1 MATAIAPRRSLDVES
16 SRLRSTEAQNGP
28 VPRTFRKMFQETL
41 RVTGLSRQRNNE
53 LDASSSRPVVAQ
65 PVATDSNKENVKEK
79 QKPKDEAKR
88 GLKATFTRKP
98 KVSNSGG
105 TDKATSQEETRAAM
119 GSLRQASMSS
129 PVLPMFSNPFTMPS
143 EPHSLHSPTSAVINP
158 PGRQRSSTR
167 SSANR
172 DGDRAPVTPLQISK
186 PRALGPSLPSS
197 PTSASPSSHRN
208 RSPQPPQLTRFP
220 SISTSNIPSTSHQYR
235 GVSPSG
241 YHSRNTS
248 TTSLAAP
255 SPYRE
260 LIRTASSLLIK
271 HLSRPPPPLKPSDW
285 QDVEVRL
292 RALSRLE
299 RIWGKSGGG
308 SSTTALGSGA
318 GFGGGEERERRLFCE
333 AVRDGYV
340 LCALINKFRPG
351 TVARPDPK
359 EDGFTKTSNITK
371 FLAGALYYGIS
382 SQDLFLRDDM
392 LEASSES
399 MARVAQTIVAL
410 VKLGEPVLPS
420 LGGSQGPYMSIRD
433 GSLSSPNLLDSSIRN
448 SRTRA
453 NSRTRYS
460 PPSNLPPVPGS
471 SSGKPT
477 TPASIDSR
485 QTQSRPI
492 NDRVVDLSSDPF
504 TFTHSAPQP
513 PPRSPHRMPLSPRAS
528 VSSSLTDST
537 AGFSLSDNRASTRFG
552 TVRTVTTMATSI
564 VPSETASINGAR
576 QESKNGHQESFDDPL
591 PPASTY
597 QTQFTEI
604 PTTTRRRSYDR
615 DASAARLAALSQSPT
630 SETTPARPWR
640 ERRSSELPSAD
651 LSNVEE
657 VDENGTRRGRPVR
670 EVAPLM
676 TALDP
681 TPAPPPAVPP
691 RRISLDRPRV
701 SFEEN
706 PLKPVDLTSSPPRP
720 KAGLPFRRPLHGHRH
735 SVDTVATTTML
746 LPIPRNASL
755 SKDRDRQPSPSPSR
769 ESTTPSPPTG
779 GLRPAL
785 SPRRTSSR
793 ASPRASYVPKLNGV
807 DDARRKHSGES
818 DQIEP
823 TSMAPAVP
831 RVPFPRSTSGDFALS
846 GSGMSV
852 TSRSAALPDTV
863 AEEHRINN
871 VDGMPRRA
879 SGGGPVR
886 PVLPRGRYNSEQDT
900 VGTRARKPR
909 PTSLDDGGAHPG
921 RSRFESMVNMG
932 ASGDALSRESSMSFN
947 AIRQPLIVREE
958 GKPPMHYRIGNGIGR
973 GQFGAVYRALN
984 LNTGQM
990 VAVKRIS
997 LHGLSEEEI
1006 SSLMKEV
1013 DVLKRLSHPSIVKY
1027 EGMVRSTDTLSIVLE
1042 YVENGSL
1049 GQILKAFGK
1058 LNERLVAGYV
1068 IKILEG
1074 LDYLHKSHV
1083 VHCDL
1088 KAANILTTKNGNVKL
1103 SDFGVS
1109 LNLNAK
1115 VIEEIR
1121 NDVAGTPNWMAPEVI
1136 ELKGA
1141 STASDIWSLGC
1152 TAIELLTGH
1161 PPYHEISN
1169 GLSGKISSS
1178 RGDRANPRSDC
1189 SVMFR
1194 IVEDTS
1200 PPIPD
1205 ICSSL
1210 MKDFLRQCFEK
1221 DPLKRPSAEMLFD
1234 HAWLHEHKPPD
1245 LHRKDSMPRLNDL
1258 SPRSTSLDIRPI
1270 PMSES
1275 PQPGLSP
1282 LNISITAPQFHMGV
1296 PITPISPDSA
1306 EGATRQHSFIK
1317 TTFARAVLCRVCH
1330 QSVKRSAVLCDECGL
1345 IAHSRCAADAPPSCD
1360 IRTQLLLYTQY
1371 SHASNSQELSTPTR
1385 ESGTPASSP
1394 IAIPNSP
1401 GLRPRARRQSDATF
1415 SSSPKLSDRI
1425 MAWRK
1430 SNKSPEPASPP
1441 LPAIPAP
1448 TSYRAPRE
1456 EATTPTPARTPSN
1469 GPLSPILVPPG
1480 PPEKSP
1486 EKLHKRSRLSV
1497 HSAANTDSMRSMVTA
1512 AETVSSSTPSYDS
1525 TPRSS
1530 VAHNI
1535 RRPRGAAAITVMT
1548 PVVDTNAADRS
1559 TQSNTRRSVTRMS
1572 AVSSNA
1578 SEFGE
1583 ERKRIRR
1590 TRRDSVSS
1598 KDSQCIIV

>member
-1 MATAIAPRRSLDVES
+1 MATAIAPRRSVDVES
-16 SRLRSTEAQNGP
+16 SRSRSTEGQNGA
-28 VPRTFRKMFQETL
+28 VPKTFRKMYQETL
-41 RVTGLSRQRNNE
+41 RVTGFLRQRNGE
-53 LDASSSRPVVAQ
+53 ADASSSRPVVAQ
-65 PVATDSNKENVKEK
+65 PTVTTPNKENTKEK
-79 QKPKDEAKR
+79 QKVKEETKR

-98 KVSNSGG
+98 KVPNSGG
-105 TDKATSQEETRAAM
+105 TDKATLQGETRAAM

-129 PVLPMFSNPFTMPS
+129 PVLPLFSNPFTAPS
-143 EPHSLHSPTSAVINP
+143 ESYSSQSPTSAVIVTSS
-158 PGRQRSSTR
+158 RQRSSTR

-172 DGDRAPVTPLQISK
+172 DGERIPITSLQISR
-186 PRALGPSLPSS
+186 PRPLAPSLPSS
-197 PTSASPSSHRN
+197 PTSASPSSQRN
-208 RSPQPPQLTRFP
+208 RSPAPRLTQFP
-220 SISTSNIPSTSHQYR
+220 SISTSNIPSSSNYYR
-235 GVSPSG
+235 GVSPLG
-241 YHSRNTS
+241 HHSRNTS

-255 SPYRE
+255 SPNRE
-260 LIRTASSLLIK
+260 IVRTASTLLIK
-271 HLSRPPPPLKPSDW
+271 HLSRPPPPLKQSDW
-285 QDVEVRL
+285 QDVELRL

-308 SSTTALGSGA
+308 SSATAVGSGG

-371 FLAGALYYGIS
+371 FLAGALNYGIS

-399 MARVAQTIVAL
+399 LARVAQTIVAL

-420 LGGSQGPYMSIRD
+420 LGRGQSPYMSVRD
-433 GSLSSPNLLDSSIRN
+433 GSLSSPNLLDSTVRTPV
-448 SRTRA
+448 TRA
-453 NSRTRYS
+453 SSRTRYT
-460 PPSNLPPVPGS
+460 PPSILPPVPGS
-471 SSGKPT
+471 SSGKAPT
-477 TPASIDSR
+477 PPSTAPR
-485 QTQSRPI
+485 QIPMRSTS
-492 NDRVVDLSSDPF
+492 DRVIDLSDPF
-504 TFTHSAPQP
+504 APNAPQP
-513 PPRSPHRMPLSPRAS
+513 PPRSPLRTPLSPRAS

-537 AGFSLSDNRASTRFG
+537 AGFSLLDNRTSTRFG

-564 VPSETASINGAR
+564 IPSETASINGGR
-576 QESKNGHQESFDDPL
+576 QESKSGHSDSLDDPL

-597 QTQFTEI
+597 QTQFTEM
-604 PTTTRRRSYDR
+604 PTTSRRRSYDR
-615 DASAARLAALSQSPT
+615 DASAARMASMSQSPA
-630 SETTPARPWR
+630 SENTPSRPWR

-657 VDENGTRRGRPVR
+657 VDEMGTKRGRPPR
-670 EVAPLM
+670 ELAPLV
-676 TALDP
+676 ASLDP
-681 TPAPPPAVPP
+681 TSTPSPPVASP
-691 RRISLDRPRV
+691 RRTSFERPRV
-701 SFEEN
+701 SFEDN
-706 PLKPVDLTSSPPRP
+706 PLKAVDLTSSPPRP
-720 KAGLPFRRPLHGHRH
+720 KAGLPLRRPLHGHRH
-735 SVDTVATTTML
+735 SVDTVATTAML

-755 SKDRDRQPSPSPSR
+755 SKERDRQPSPSSTR

-785 SPRRTSSR
+785 SPRRSSSR
-793 ASPRASYVPKLNGV
+793 VSPRASYVPKLNGV
-807 DDARRKHSGES
+807 DDVRVTGRKHSGES

-823 TSMAPAVP
+823 TNMAPVLP
-831 RVPFPRSTSGDFALS
+831 RVPFPRSTSGDFALP
-846 GSGMSV
+846 GSGISA
-852 TSRSAALPDTV
+852 TSRSAALPETV
-863 AEEHRINN
+863 AEEHRASDLS
-871 VDGMPRRA
+871 VDGTTRRA
-879 SGGGPVR
+879 SGSGPVR
-886 PVLPRGRYNSEQDT
+886 PVHPRTRYNSEQDT
-900 VGTRARKPR
+900 LGTRARKPR

-921 RSRFESMVNMG
+921 RSRFESMVNV
-932 ASGDALSRESSMSFN
+932 SSNSDALSRESSMSFN

-997 LHGLSEEEI
+997 LQGLSEDEI

-1049 GQILKAFGK
+1049 GQLLKAFGK
-1058 LNERLVAGYV
+1058 LNERLVASYV
-1068 IKILEG
+1068 TKILEG

-1115 VIEEIR
+1115 VIEDIR
-1121 NDVAGTPNWMAPEVI
+1121 KDVAGTPNWMAPEVI

-1152 TAIELLTGH
+1152 TAIELLTGQ

-1169 GLSGKISSS
+1169 GLS
-1178 RGDRANPRSDC
+1178 
-1189 SVMFR
+1189 VMFR
-1194 IVEDTS
+1194 IVEDAS

-1205 ICSSL
+1205 VCSHP
-1210 MKDFLRQCFEK
+1210 MKNFLRQCFEK

-1234 HAWLHEHKPPD
+1234 HPWLHEHQE
-1245 LHRKDSMPRLNDL
+1245 LRHKDSAPRLSTDL
-1258 SPRSTSLDIRPI
+1258 SPRSISHEMRSI
-1270 PMSES
+1270 PTSES
-1275 PQPGLSP
+1275 PQQYFNPLS
-1282 LNISITAPQFHMGV
+1282 ISTTIPQFNTGI

-1317 TTFARAVLCRVCH
+1317 TSFARAVLCRVCH

-1345 IAHSRCAADAPPSCD
+1345 IAHSRCAADAPASCD
-1360 IRTQLLLYTQY
+1360 IRAQLLLYTQY
-1371 SHASNSQELSTPTR
+1371 SHASNSQELATPNPSTPV
-1385 ESGTPASSP
+1385 SSP
-1394 IAIPNSP
+1394 IAIPGSP
-1401 GLRPRARRQSDATF
+1401 AMRPRLRRQSDATF
-1415 SSSPKLSDRI
+1415 SSSPKLSERI
-1425 MAWRK
+1425 LAWRK
-1430 SNKSPEPASPP
+1430 TNKSPEPASPP

-1448 TSYRAPRE
+1448 TSYRPPRE
-1456 EATTPTPARTPSN
+1456 EATTPTPTRSSQN
-1469 GPLSPILVPPG
+1469 GPLSPILVSPG
-1480 PPEKSP
+1480 SP
-1486 EKLHKRSRLSV
+1486 EKLHKRSKLSI

-1530 VAHNI
+1530 QAPNG
-1535 RRPRGAAAITVMT
+1535 RRPRAISTMSVRT
-1548 PVVDTNAADRS
+1548 TTADPNATDES
-1559 TQSNTRRSVTRMS
+1559 TQSNTRRFATRMS

-1583 ERKRIRR
+1583 ERNRIRR
-1590 TRRDSVSS
+1590 ARKDSMSS